1 MMLPYTL
8 LTPTAKAPTYATD
21 GAACM
26 DVYADTQE
34 TTTIPAGTAVTLS
47 TGLAFE
53 VPQGY
58 AMLVFSRSGHGFKA
72 GVRLSN
78 AVGVID
84 GDFRGELM
92 VRLHNDSRKSYTVAA
107 GERIAQIM
115 VLPVPVLELVQVDS
129 LSDTARGVGGLG
141 STGTT

>member
-1 MMLPYTL
+1 MQVKYVT
-8 LTPTAKAPTYATD
+8 LTPTAKPPTYATD

-34 TTTIPAGTAVTLS
+34 TTTIPAGKAVTLP

-53 VPQGY
+53 VPNGY
-58 AMLVFSRSGHGFKA
+58 AMLVYSRSGHGFKA

-78 AVGVID
+78 AVGVLD
-84 GDFRGELM
+84 SDYRGPLM

-115 VLPVPVLELVQVDS
+115 VLPVPVLELVQVER
-129 LSDTARGVGGLG
+129 LSDTARGAGGLG